1 MVENIDGLH
10 YYLIVWCNA
19 NPFSPVWILRI
30 QDQYVHFSFGYFHS
44 WVPPTC
50 QTHVQNGTP
59 VYPFYSVLLLNFI
72 LSSLNGLIILVKN
85 QLIIDILGYFW
96 VVNFIPL
103 IYRSILMLV
112 SYYLHYCCFVASF
125 EIGKSYNFV
134 TLFQHILATPGPR
147 NFHMNFRI
155 SLSIFM
161 KKSMVFW

>member
-19 NPFSPVWILRI
+19 NLLSPAWILRI
-30 QDQYVHFSFGYFHS
+30 QDLYVHFSFGYFHS

-59 VYPFYSVLLLNFI
+59 VYSFYSVSLLNFI
-72 LSSLNGLIILVKN
+72 ISSLNGLIILVKN
-85 QLIIDILGYFW
+85 WLIIDILSYFW
-96 VVNFIPL
+96 FVNFIPL
-103 IYRSILMLV
+103 IYVSILMLV
-112 SYYLHYCCFVASF
+112 SYYLHYWCFVVSF
-125 EIGKSYNFV
+125 EIGKSSNFV
-134 TLFQHILATPGPR
+134 IHFQYILATPDPR

-155 SLSIFM
+155 SWSICM